1 MVAVARHGRFGPLD
15 GMRGVGAL
23 SIVIC
28 HVCQFS
34 SQVCRAETC
43 DVAFG
48 YLAVDMFFIL
58 SGFVISFS
66 YDPRFAAGMT
76 FRQFMVARIVRLYP
90 IFFICALIGTIPFVW
105 YALHGQGSRGRL
117 LVTFATNILMLPSPT
132 YPVQPD
138 PFPLVS
144 PAWSLFFELFVA
156 NVSYALI
163 WKHLT
168 NRLLGAIIGISL
180 LALCAAIVVTGTV
193 DGGSLWKT
201 FPVGFLRVLYG
212 FYTGVAVH
220 RFFLHRTPP
229 SVPSFVI
236 LALIAASF
244 WPQLHGWLAPA
255 YELLCIVLVYPL
267 LIYLGA
273 SARERMPRLGS
284 LLGEMSYSLY
294 LAHIPIFLLMLA
306 VVRLIGYTPTGLF
319 PWVTLVGI
327 TIAFAFGL
335 SYFYDRPARK
345 LFAKL
350 FVKLA

>member
-1 MVAVARHGRFGPLD
+1 MVAVGRHGRFGPLD

-23 SIVIC
+23 SIVIA

-34 SQVCRAETC
+34 SQVCGTQTC

-58 SGFVISFS
+58 SGFVIIFS

-76 FRQFMVARIVRLYP
+76 FRQFMIARVVRLYP
-90 IFFICALIGTIPFVW
+90 IFFICALIGAIPFVW
-105 YALHGQGSRGRL
+105 YALHGQGSRGRFL
-117 LVTFATNILMLPSPT
+117 ITFATNILMLPSPT

-163 WKHLT
+163 WKYLT
-168 NRLLGAIIGISL
+168 NRLLGLIIGVSL
-180 LALCAAIVVTGTV
+180 LALTAAIIKTGTV

-212 FYTGVAVH
+212 FYTGVAVY
-220 RFFLHRTPP
+220 RLFLRRTPP

-236 LALIAASF
+236 LTLIAVSF
-244 WPQLHGWLAPA
+244 WPQLNGWHAPA
-255 YELLCIVLVYPL
+255 YELLCIILVYPM

-273 SARERMPRLGS
+273 SAREQMPQLGS
-284 LLGEMSYSLY
+284 LLGEVSYALY
-294 LAHIPIFLLMLA
+294 LAHIPIFLLILA
-306 VVRLIGYTPTGLF
+306 IVRLFGYTPSGPL

-327 TIAFAFGL
+327 CLVFAFTL
-335 SYFYDRPARK
+335 SFYYDRPARK
-345 LFAKL
+345 FFAKL
-350 FVKLA
+350 F